1 MTKEQIKQARQSLGL
16 TQAAMAAKMGIIQR
30 KWERWEG
37 GHSPISAEGET
48 LLRLL
53 VDIGDKIV
61 TCQKCGL
68 SCIDGSEEAEF
79 IGWYGRCAKCE
90 LDGGDE

>member
-1 MTKEQIKQARQSLGL
+1 MSPAKIKQARQSLGL

-37 GHSPISAEGET
+37 GHSPISAEGAT

-79 IGWYGRCAKCE
+79 IGWHGRCAQCE
-90 LDGGDE
+90 LEG

>member
-1 MTKEQIKQARQSLGL
+1 MTPEQIKQARQSLGL
-16 TQAAMAAKMGIIQR
+16 TQAVMAKEMGIIPR

-37 GHSPISAEGET
+37 GHSPISAEGAT

-79 IGWYGRCAKCE
+79 IGRHGRCAKCE

>member
-1 MTKEQIKQARQSLGL
+1 MSPAKIKQARQSLGL

-37 GHSPISAEGET
+37 GHSPISAEGAT

-79 IGWYGRCAKCE
+79 IGWHGRCAQCE
-90 LDGGDE
+90 FEG

>member
-1 MTKEQIKQARQSLGL
+1 MTKEQLKQARQQLGL

-37 GHSPISAEGET
+37 GHSPISAEGAT
-48 LLRLL
+48 LLRML

-79 IGWYGRCAKCE
+79 IGWHGRCAQCE
-90 LDGGDE
+90 LEG

>member
-1 MTKEQIKQARQSLGL
+1 MTPAKIKQARQSLGL

-37 GHSPISAEGET
+37 GHSPISAEGAT

-68 SCIDGSEEAEF
+68 SCLDGSEEAEF
-79 IGWYGRCAKCE
+79 IGWHGRCAKCE
-90 LDGGDE
+90 MEGG

>member
-1 MTKEQIKQARQSLGL
+1 MTREQIKQARQQLGL

-37 GHSPISAEGET
+37 GHSPISAEGAT

-68 SCIDGSEEAEF
+68 SCLDGSEEAEL
-79 IGWYGRCAKCE
+79 IGWHGVCAKCE
-90 LDGGDE
+90 LKGGD

>member
-1 MTKEQIKQARQSLGL
+1 MTKEQLKQARQQLGL
-16 TQAAMAAKMGIIQR
+16 TQAAMAAKMGIILR

-53 VDIGDKIV
+53 VEMNNRD
-61 TCQKCGL
+61 CGWQ
-68 SCIDGSEEAEF
+68 E
-79 IGWYGRCAKCE
+79 
-90 LDGGDE
+90 GGD

>member
-1 MTKEQIKQARQSLGL
+1 MTSSQIKRARQSLGL

-30 KWERWEG
+30 KWERWDG
-37 GHSPISAEGET
+37 GHSPISAEGAT
-48 LLRLL
+48 LLRML

-79 IGWYGRCAKCE
+79 IGLHGRCAQCE
-90 LDGGDE
+90 LEG

>member
-1 MTKEQIKQARQSLGL
+1 MTTDQIKQARQSLGL

-37 GHSPISAEGET
+37 GHSPISAEGAT

-53 VDIGDKIV
+53 VELNK
-61 TCQKCGL
+61 QENGL
-68 SCIDGSEEAEF
+68 
-79 IGWYGRCAKCE
+79 
-90 LDGGDE
+90 

>member
-1 MTKEQIKQARQSLGL
+1 MTPAKIKQARQSLGL

-37 GHSPISAEGET
+37 GHSPISAEGAT

-53 VDIGDKIV
+53 VEMNK
-61 TCQKCGL
+61 QENGL
-68 SCIDGSEEAEF
+68 
-79 IGWYGRCAKCE
+79 
-90 LDGGDE
+90 